1 MSSQRDSQ
9 KIPLSTL
16 TQPPH
21 VLSQHVRIG
30 LCLSHNPTAEL
41 RVISNSSSSGSR
53 FGLVKADNSSNSRA
67 MLPNDNEVVDLVFR
81 GLFLSRNKSEEQDQE
96 INNAFL
102 YFKIKK

>member
-1 MSSQRDSQ
+1 MSPP
-9 KIPLSTL
+9 ISTKSAANFNHCAGGRGASAKDAEL
-16 TQPPH
+16 
-21 VLSQHVRIG
+21 L
-30 LCLSHNPTAEL
+30 AEL

-102 YFKIKK
+102 YFN